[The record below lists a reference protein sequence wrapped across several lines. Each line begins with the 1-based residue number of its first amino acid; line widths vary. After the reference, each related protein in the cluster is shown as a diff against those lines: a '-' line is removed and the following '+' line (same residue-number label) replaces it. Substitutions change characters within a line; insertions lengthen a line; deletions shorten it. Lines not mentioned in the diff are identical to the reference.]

1 MFQTSIFFHFFLSTQ
16 LPYLLKALQ
25 HNTTQLL
32 NHKIKS
38 TSTLLQSTINLNPQ
52 VLNQH
57 PQSTNLIK
65 FSNLKAL
72 TIVFD

>member
-1 MFQTSIFFHFFLSTQ
+1 MFQTAIFFHFFLYTQ
-16 LPYLLKALQ
+16 LPYVLKALQ

-38 TSTLLQSTINLNPQ
+38 TSTSTLLQSTINLNPP

-65 FSNLKAL
+65 FSN
-72 TIVFD
+72 